1 MDATPNLVSIV
12 IPVYRDGVRAVAA
25 ANAILRQSLPEGVE
39 REIIVVD
46 DGSGDG
52 SEDVLQQCA
61 NERVRVITLARNMG
75 RSAARNAGTELARG
89 EFLAFIDC
97 DCQPTDASFLAA
109 HLAQLGKDCIA
120 SCGPVTGDGNG
131 FWSRYQREASDRR
144 ARQHAQGQQF
154 SGSSQNFAVRR
165 EALFRAGGFDTR
177 YKTYGFE
184 DRDLFARLAK
194 LGSIGWCK
202 NAEVRHL
209 DQLNL
214 PGVLAKMR
222 LAAGKSAQIFSCDH
236 ESAYRQ
242 LGYATLDVRLHPWLR
257 PFVVL
262 LRPLLRTARCFDAA
276 IAHPWL
282 PYPPGKAIV
291 KALSALA
298 FSVGSSEVLPPSHG
312 QDSVQNATQGT
323 ENR

>member
-1 MDATPNLVSIV
+1 MISVV
-12 IPVYRDGVRAVAA
+12 IPVYRDAVRASNLV
-25 ANAILRQSLPEGVE
+25 QSLRAQDLPLGQAL
-39 REIIVVD
+39 EIIVVD

-61 NERVRVITLARNMG
+61 NEHVQVVTLARNMG
-75 RSAARNAGTELARG
+75 RSAARNAGAELARG

-97 DCQPTDASFLAA
+97 DCQPADSSFLSA
-109 HLAQLGKDCIA
+109 HLAQLGKGCIA
-120 SCGPVTGDGNG
+120 SCGPVTGDDNG